1 MFVATTALKKV
12 RAAMKSRILIL
23 EGGTSASKTVSV
35 LLILIDMAQRDTSP
49 TTTDVVSESL
59 PHIKM
64 GALKDFT
71 TIMRTQGYWDESS
84 WAATDKTYT
93 FPSGSMMRFYGV
105 DDQGKVT
112 GPRRDRLFIN
122 EANNVTKSVFDQM
135 EIRTTELIIIDH
147 NPVSEYWAHTEV
159 MPHMEH
165 DFVRLTYLDNE
176 ALDPRVKASIESRK
190 HNVSWW
196 RVYGLGMVGTK
207 EGQVYDN
214 WRQIDTVPE
223 EAVRVR
229 RWLDFGFTNDP
240 TAIGSLFTWGHNDK
254 GLPRVVVD
262 EEEYRTGMN
271 NGQIGEK
278 ILGLPD
284 SQTLVVADS
293 QEPKSIEEIKHRG
306 LRNIIGS
313 VKGVGSVNFGIDTVK
328 GFEVYYTK
336 RSTNIAKEQRNYL
349 WKIDRDGKPLNVP
362 EDLFNHH
369 LDGIRY
375 VISDLVGNPV
385 RDSLKSLISV

>member
-1 MFVATTALKKV
+1 MYGKTTALEKV
-12 RAAMKSRILIL
+12 AAMDSRIRIAQ
-23 EGGTSASKTVSV
+23 GGTAAGKTVAILL
-35 LLILIDMAQRDTSP
+35 LLINTAQRESNLTIS
-49 TTTDVVSESL
+49 VVSESL
-59 PHIKM
+59 PHLKR
-64 GALKDFT
+64 GALKDFLN
-71 TIMRTQGYWDESS
+71 IMQEHRYYQEDRYNRTDRV
-84 WAATDKTYT
+84 YT
-93 FPSGSMMRFYGV
+93 FETGSTIEFFGV
-105 DDQGKVT
+105 DQPDKVR
-112 GPRRDRLFIN
+112 GPRRDVLYIN
-122 EANNVTKSVFDQM
+122 EANNIPYSAFDQL
-135 EIRTTELIIIDH
+135 EVRTKRFIFIDH
-147 NPVSEYWAHTEV
+147 NPISEYWVHTEV
-159 MPHMEH
+159 VPRMEH
-165 DFVRLTYLDNE
+165 DFIILTYLDNE
-176 ALDPRVKASIESRK
+176 ALDPAIRASIESRK
-190 HNVSWW
+190 HNSNWW
-196 RVYGLGMVGTK
+196 RVYGLGEVGVK

-214 WRQIDTVPE
+214 WRQLDTVPE

-240 TAIGSLFTWGHNDK
+240 TAIGSLFTWGHNDE
-254 GLPRVVVD
+254 GIPRVVVD

-271 NGQIGEK
+271 NGQIADK

-284 SQTLVVADS
+284 PQTLVVADS

-306 LRNIIGS
+306 MKNIIGS

-336 RSTNIAKEQRNYL
+336 RSTNIAKEERNYL

-385 RDSLKSLISV
+385 RDSLRHLVSI

>member
-1 MFVATTALKKV
+1 MD
-12 RAAMKSRILIL
+12 SRIRIAQ
-23 EGGTSASKTVSV
+23 GGTAAGKTVAILL
-35 LLILIDMAQRDTSP
+35 LLINTAQRESNLTIS
-49 TTTDVVSESL
+49 VVSESL
-59 PHIKM
+59 PHLKR
-64 GALKDFT
+64 GALKDFLN
-71 TIMRTQGYWDESS
+71 IMQEHRYYQEDRYNRTDRV
-84 WAATDKTYT
+84 YT
-93 FPSGSMMRFYGV
+93 FETGSTIEFFGV
-105 DDQGKVT
+105 DQPDKVR
-112 GPRRDRLFIN
+112 GPRRDVLYIN
-122 EANNVTKSVFDQM
+122 EANNIPYSAFDQL
-135 EIRTTELIIIDH
+135 EVRTKRFIFIDH
-147 NPVSEYWAHTEV
+147 NPISEYWVHTEV
-159 MPHMEH
+159 VPRMEH
-165 DFVRLTYLDNE
+165 DFIILTYLDNE
-176 ALDPRVKASIESRK
+176 ALDPAIRASIESRK
-190 HNVSWW
+190 HNSNWW
-196 RVYGLGMVGTK
+196 RVYGLGEVGVK

-214 WRQIDTVPE
+214 WRQLDTVPE

-240 TAIGSLFTWGHNDK
+240 TAIGSLFTWGHNDE
-254 GLPRVVVD
+254 GIPRVVVD

-271 NGQIGEK
+271 NGQIADK

-284 SQTLVVADS
+284 PQTLVVADS

-306 LRNIIGS
+306 MKNIIGS

-336 RSTNIAKEQRNYL
+336 RSTNIAKEERNYL

-385 RDSLKSLISV
+385 RDSLRHLVSI